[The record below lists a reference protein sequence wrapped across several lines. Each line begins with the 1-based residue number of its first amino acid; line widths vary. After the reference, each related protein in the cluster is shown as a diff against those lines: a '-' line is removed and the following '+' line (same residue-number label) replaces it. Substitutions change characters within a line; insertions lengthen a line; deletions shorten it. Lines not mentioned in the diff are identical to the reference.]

1 MFFYILYSALKKK
14 DKFPLEAVFMP
25 LIFLCYIGVLLP
37 WGVLNYHIGVVAPY
51 VLGMFFP
58 FYYYCNRKS
67 RLIRLSVNCLILFFV
82 FVALVFIIK
91 PRILMMADIKK
102 TVVFLKDFSSK
113 QAGSRYFFPPP
124 FVESAYSISVFTGLP
139 VKYIDSG
146 VLSANIL
153 GNDVGNFIIFDNQD
167 PSIDLVDVKIDKE
180 VYRNDNWRIYE
191 IKKSKNPK
199 IGFKVKFKEPLLRR
213 LGYI

>member
-1 MFFYILYSALKKK
+1 
-14 DKFPLEAVFMP
+14 
-25 LIFLCYIGVLLP
+25 
-37 WGVLNYHIGVVAPY
+37 
-51 VLGMFFP
+51 
-58 FYYYCNRKS
+58 
-67 RLIRLSVNCLILFFV
+67 
-82 FVALVFIIK
+82 
-91 PRILMMADIKK
+91 MMADIKK